1 MRFIHFADCHLDGY
15 RDEKLARLGFD
26 QFCHVI
32 EQALKRQVDFLLLAG
47 DLFNTA
53 LPRVDVLKQTVE
65 ELRRLQEASITVYAI
80 PGSHDYSPRGK
91 TMLDVLERAGLIVNV
106 VKGRIS
112 DKGKLQLALTE
123 DPKTGALITGILGK
137 KGMLDKQY
145 YEDLDRENLNRQ
157 LENKTGSFSIF
168 MFHTALSELK
178 PKELEKMDSAPMSF
192 LPEGFNYYAGGH
204 VHITSRYSTKNHT
217 NVVYPGPTFPNS
229 FAELEKLQAGTL
241 VYYNNEKEFKTENGD
256 SSHYIHETIP
266 GKEVSAFTIDVTG
279 SAFAVSKHVITIL
292 GKNELASKIVLLRLN
307 GTLTEGKTSDI
318 DFNEI
323 LKHCYDNGAY
333 IVLKNTNKLQS
344 KMFEEVAVNSDS
356 TDSIEE
362 TTITEHLGSIEL
374 PEDIDEKTT
383 IEQLLTI
390 LDQEQMDG
398 EAKTA
403 FVKRIQQDAK
413 DAIETQN
420 K

>member
-1 MRFIHFADCHLDGY
+1 
-15 RDEKLARLGFD
+15 
-26 QFCHVI
+26 
-32 EQALKRQVDFLLLAG
+32 
-47 DLFNTA
+47 
-53 LPRVDVLKQTVE
+53 
-65 ELRRLQEASITVYAI
+65 
-80 PGSHDYSPRGK
+80 
-91 TMLDVLERAGLIVNV
+91 
-106 VKGRIS
+106 
-112 DKGKLQLALTE
+112 
-123 DPKTGALITGILGK
+123 
-137 KGMLDKQY
+137 
-145 YEDLDRENLNRQ
+145 
-157 LENKTGSFSIF
+157 
-168 MFHTALSELK
+168 
-178 PKELEKMDSAPMSF
+178 
-192 LPEGFNYYAGGH
+192 
-204 VHITSRYSTKNHT
+204 
-217 NVVYPGPTFPNS
+217 
-229 FAELEKLQAGTL
+229 
-241 VYYNNEKEFKTENGD
+241 
-256 SSHYIHETIP
+256 YIHETIP